1 MSLSIKPIERPADV
15 LTSDQAPLAAV
26 SVIVPVTERYEDLVE
41 IYRVH
46 AKVLNQL
53 GRAFEFVYVFDGG
66 FEEGARQLEPLQSSG
81 EPIRVV
87 ILPRRF
93 GEATALTVGFE
104 QARSEILLTLSS
116 YLQVMPEGIERVL
129 KMIEEGC
136 DLVVARRFPRIDSWM
151 NRIQTRGFHFLTR
164 RLTGVDLHDMS
175 CGLKGMRRRV
185 ARELNLYG
193 DLHRFLPLL
202 AYQRGFRVTEVAIPQ
217 HPADGRVRV
226 YQPGVYLRR
235 LLDILTLVFLFKFTK
250 KPLRFFGLI
259 GVGLF
264 GAGFLI
270 SAVLAVQKMLG
281 MTALTDRPLL
291 IFGVLLMVL
300 GVQTGSIG
308 LLGEII
314 IFTHA
319 RKVKDYTIDKV
330 LK

>member
-1 MSLSIKPIERPADV
+1 MSLSIKPIEQPMGV
-15 LTSDQAPLAAV
+15 VTSVQAPSLAV
-26 SVIVPVTERYEDLVE
+26 SVIVPVAERYEDLVE
-41 IYRVH
+41 IYQVH
-46 AKVLNQL
+46 AEILKRI
-53 GRAFEFVYVFDGG
+53 GRSFEFLFVLDGG
-66 FEEGARQLEPLQSSG
+66 FEEAARKLEPLQASG

-93 GEATALTVGFE
+93 GEATALMVGFD
-104 QARSEILLTLSS
+104 QARSEILITLSS

-136 DLVVARRFPRIDSWM
+136 DLAVARRFPRIDTWM

-185 ARELNLYG
+185 ARELHLYG

-202 AYQRGFRVTEVAIPQ
+202 AYQRGFHVAEVAIPQ
-217 HPADGRVRV
+217 HPADGRMRI
-226 YQPGVYLRR
+226 YRPGVYLRR

-264 GAGFLI
+264 GAGFFI

-281 MTALTDRPLL
+281 LTALADRPLL

-319 RKVKDYTIDKV
+319 RKVKEYTIDKV